1 MSVRDEAMMSRRAA
15 TNAGRLESAPVEHG
29 FIYMQRWNAPL
40 RAPDP
45 RGFLNEDECRD
56 RWARHRSD
64 RIDWFTVIPA
74 EDGVGTFLRRAD
86 GGFDLD
92 KSSAAPSWSM
102 EVTPRGGIAA
112 DGPGFQV
119 FLWDRHN
126 RNVTTGTFS
135 NRWGGRLFLS
145 ELIIRVF
152 SDPAEFREKEK
163 HLTNEAV
170 FTDVLSFQPSGL
182 AQVSRS
188 DHHRK
193 TREVE
198 QFSDV
203 DIDANWFDVP
213 SFADWSTLVRP
224 LQDGAFFL

>member
-1 MSVRDEAMMSRRAA
+1 MFRRAA
-15 TNAGRLESAPVEHG
+15 RNVGSLESAPVERG

-45 RGFLNEDECRD
+45 RGFLSEGECRD
-56 RWARHRSD
+56 RWERHRSG
-64 RIDWFTVIPA
+64 RVDWFTVVPA

-86 GGFDLD
+86 GPFDLD
-92 KSSAAPSWSM
+92 ESSAVPTWSM
-102 EVTPRGGIAA
+102 EVTPRGGIAF

-135 NRWGGRLFLS
+135 NRWGGRLFLT

-152 SDPAEFREKEK
+152 SDPVEFTEKEQYRA
-163 HLTNEAV
+163 NAAV
-170 FTDVLSFQPSGL
+170 FTDVLSFQPSGIG
-182 AQVSRS
+182 QVSRS
-188 DHHRK
+188 DHHNT

-198 QFSDV
+198 QFSEV

-213 SFADWSTLVRP
+213 SFGDWPALVRP
-224 LQDGAFFL
+224 LQGGAFLL